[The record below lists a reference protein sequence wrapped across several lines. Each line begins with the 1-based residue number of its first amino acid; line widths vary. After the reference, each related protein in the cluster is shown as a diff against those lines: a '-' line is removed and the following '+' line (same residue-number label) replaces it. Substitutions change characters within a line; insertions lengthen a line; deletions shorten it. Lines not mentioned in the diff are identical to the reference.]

1 MSIAG
6 RLGTY
11 RQNSTGMTYV
21 CIPADVGMTR
31 RRAAPVEGTYGPRR
45 RPRGVELVRAWRKE
59 RALKASRLGG
69 LRVPKSLVLCEGPK
83 SARDCGQISN
93 ANSDAPSEVH
103 QLSVATCQSAAGRE
117 SIFGECRSR
126 AAWAPI
132 DKIRPV

>member
-1 MSIAG
+1 
-6 RLGTY
+6 
-11 RQNSTGMTYV
+11 
-21 CIPADVGMTR
+21 
-31 RRAAPVEGTYGPRR
+31 
-45 RPRGVELVRAWRKE
+45 
-59 RALKASRLGG
+59 LKASCLGG

-132 DKIRPV
+132 DKIRPVWRTYAFQRTLEWRADAPRQWNGLTARDADRGESNSSESGL